1 MSKDDLHHGPLG
13 PNCLHVCVDMQL
25 LFAETTDWHLP
36 WLSKVLPNI
45 VEISSK
51 KPDRTLFTRFIPA
64 REAGHGVGMWHSYYK
79 RWSSMTIEQL
89 GSERIELVPELAKL
103 VPPAR
108 MFDKYVYSPWIG
120 STLHVDLR
128 SEHVDTL
135 IVSGGETDVC
145 VLATALGAIDWGF
158 RTILVTDTLCSS
170 SDQAH
175 DALMQ
180 FYEGRLGHQL
190 ETASTETI
198 LGLWR

>member
-1 MSKDDLHHGPLG
+1 MSKDDLPHGPLG
-13 PNCLHVCVDMQL
+13 PNCLHVCVDMQR

-51 KPDRTLFTRFIPA
+51 NPERTLFTRFIPA
-64 REAGHGVGMWHSYYK
+64 REAGHGVGMWRSYYE

-89 GSERIELVPELAKL
+89 GPERIELVPELARF
-103 VPPAR
+103 VPPAKVL
-108 MFDKYVYSPWIG
+108 DKYVYSPWIG
-120 STLHVDLR
+120 TSLQTDLR
-128 SEHVDTL
+128 AGNVDTL

-145 VLATALGAIDWGF
+145 VLATVLGSIDWGF
-158 RTILVTDTLCSS
+158 RTILVTDALCSS

-180 FYEGRLGHQL
+180 FYEGRLEHQL
-190 ETASTETI
+190 ETVSTESI
-198 LGLWR
+198 LDLWR